1 MLEEGR
7 VSQVIYDGGNMAG
20 VLLLKKCGSLQ
31 NFMVIFDFLIPEWGW
46 KQAFQKHF
54 KLTEEGFYL
63 ELEKFVA
70 ETHVPIARSCEKKVS
85 VGFW

>member
-1 MLEEGR
+1 
-7 VSQVIYDGGNMAG
+7 
-20 VLLLKKCGSLQ
+20 
-31 NFMVIFDFLIPEWGW
+31 MVIFDFLIPEWGW

-70 ETHVPIARSCEKKVS
+70 ETHVPIERSCEKKVS